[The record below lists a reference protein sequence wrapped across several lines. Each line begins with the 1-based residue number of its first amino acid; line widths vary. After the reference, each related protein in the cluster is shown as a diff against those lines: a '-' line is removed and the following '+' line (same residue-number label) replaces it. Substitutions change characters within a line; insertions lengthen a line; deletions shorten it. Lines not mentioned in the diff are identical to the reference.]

1 MANNENR
8 STRSAAAF
16 FNMLRSGGLYTEI
29 SDALVANPEW
39 AKRRTPDGDT
49 ALHVVCYSSSRGAS
63 GRSCAIVLEAWPE
76 AACVANGA
84 GKLPI
89 HFAAHF
95 CPSVFCL
102 SLLRAYPKAV
112 TLRTHHG
119 LLPLHFAAAHAADVV
134 EAMLVVS
141 PKTATCVAR
150 SKDLPIHQALRV
162 KAVGVEQK
170 ANQARVVELLLGAF
184 PGATRAAG
192 GSGDLPLHLAL
203 RCGASS
209 AAIRTLLAADPR
221 SSRVADGLGRLPLAL
236 LSIASSPEDVC
247 DVVFKALCVKTP
259 AAGGA
264 APTEAAKERAGA
276 VHAASAETAT
286 KAAVVEGDGGS
297 GGRGRAPT

>member
-1 MANNENR
+1 MEKR

-16 FNMLRSGGLYTEI
+16 FDMLRSGGVYTEI

-49 ALHVVCYSSSRGAS
+49 ALHVVCYSSSSCHGQ
-63 GRSCAIVLEAWPE
+63 SCAIVLEAWPE
-76 AACVANGA
+76 AALVANGV

-95 CPSVFCL
+95 CPSAFVL
-102 SLLRAYPKAV
+102 RLLRAHPKAV

-119 LLPLHFAAAHAADVV
+119 LLPLHFAAAHAAEVV
-134 EAMLVVS
+134 QAMLAVS

-162 KAVGVEQK
+162 KAVGAEQK
-170 ANQARVVELLLGAF
+170 ANQARVVELLLDAF
-184 PGATRAAG
+184 PGATRASG

-209 AAIRTLLAADPR
+209 AAVRALLAADPR
-221 SSRVADGLGRLPLAL
+221 SSRSADGLGRLPLAL

-247 DVVFKALCVKTP
+247 DVVFKALCVKAP
-259 AAGGA
+259 VEGGA
-264 APTEAAKERAGA
+264 AAKEAAKEAAGA
-276 VHAASAETAT
+276 VLVDDAATKTATETAAEIA
-286 KAAVVEGDGGS
+286 KAA
-297 GGRGRAPT
+297 AK